1 MSLLKKLNYDAK
13 VSDIEGKIPSVSG
26 LITTSALTVVEIKIP
41 SVSNLVKK
49 TDYDTKFNEIKKKII
64 DHKHDKYVTTPEFNK
79 LTAENFAERLVKAN
93 LVIKRNF
100 DYKLS
105 GFNERIN
112 TNKTQHLI
120 VQNELK
126 KLKIFDSNIFVVKV
140 VLMKMAHKVVSIS
153 ANTKVL

>member
-13 VSDIEGKIPSVSG
+13 VSYIEGKIPSVSG

-79 LTAENFAERLVKAN
+79 LTAENFAERLAKAN